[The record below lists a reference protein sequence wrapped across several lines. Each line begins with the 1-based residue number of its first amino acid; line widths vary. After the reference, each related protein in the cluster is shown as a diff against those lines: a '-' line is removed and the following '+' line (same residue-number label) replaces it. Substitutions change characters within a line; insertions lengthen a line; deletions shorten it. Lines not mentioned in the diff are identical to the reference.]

1 MNESLRGY
9 ELGFIILIE
18 AVVEGQVKVRSVN
31 GPRRTDHFLFI
42 NVQYLCAGWLLDVDE
57 LVILLFKEVN
67 LHINCLL
74 YTSPSPRDA
83 TLSRMPSSA

>member
-42 NVQYLCAGWLLDVDE
+42 NIQYLCAGWLLDVDE
-57 LVILLFKEVN
+57 FVIVLFKEVH
-67 LHINCLL
+67 LRINVVIDLL
-74 YTSPSPRDA
+74 NYLLR
-83 TLSRMPSSA
+83 